1 MTAST
6 DVRGTA
12 AERAPGMGRRMG
24 RALRLRCPHCGRGRV
39 VGTWFHM
46 RERCSACGIR
56 TARGEDDFMLG
67 AMVFNIA
74 FAEGLLALV
83 LVGVAVATWPDVPWR
98 FLQFGGPVLM
108 VLAPIAF
115 LPFSRTLWM
124 AFEPLYFPVSPEEA
138 EEGRRWVREDGREL
152 GTGNRE

>member
-1 MTAST
+1 MPTT
-6 DVRGTA
+6 DSGTTA
-12 AERAPGMGRRMG
+12 AERAPGMGTRMA
-24 RALRLRCPHCGRGRV
+24 RAMRLRCPHCGRGRV
-39 VGTWFHM
+39 VRTWLHM
-46 RERCSACGIR
+46 RERCPACGIR

-138 EEGRRWVREDGREL
+138 EEGRRWVRENERGQ
-152 GTGNRE
+152 GTGDRG

>member
-1 MTAST
+1 MA
-6 DVRGTA
+6 DVDSRGAGWGT
-12 AERAPGMGRRMG
+12 RTG
-24 RALRLRCPHCGRGRV
+24 RALRLRCPHCGRGRIAES
-39 VGTWFHM
+39 WFQM
-46 RERCSACGIR
+46 RERCPVCGIR
-56 TARGEDDFMLG
+56 TARGEEDLMLG

-124 AFEPLYFPVSPEEA
+124 AFEPVYFPVSAEEA
-138 EEGRRWVREDGREL
+138 EEGREWVRIGGEQ
-152 GTGNRE
+152 GTGNGE

>member
-1 MTAST
+1 MA
-6 DVRGTA
+6 DVDSRGAGWGT
-12 AERAPGMGRRMG
+12 RTG
-24 RALRLRCPHCGRGRV
+24 RALRLRCPHCGRGRIV
-39 VGTWFHM
+39 ESWFRM
-46 RERCSACGIR
+46 RERCPVCGIR
-56 TARGEDDFMLG
+56 AARGEEDLMLG

-124 AFEPLYFPVSPEEA
+124 AFEPVYFPVSAEEA
-138 EEGRRWVREDGREL
+138 EEGREWVRKCESAGVRK
-152 GTGNRE
+152 

>member
-1 MTAST
+1 
-6 DVRGTA
+6 
-12 AERAPGMGRRMG
+12 
-24 RALRLRCPHCGRGRV
+24 
-39 VGTWFHM
+39 M
-46 RERCSACGIR
+46 RERCPVCGIR
-56 TARGEDDFMLG
+56 TARGEEDLMLG

-124 AFEPLYFPVSPEEA
+124 AFEPVYFPVSAEEA
-138 EEGRRWVREDGREL
+138 EEGREWVRKCESAGVRD
-152 GTGNRE
+152 

>member
-1 MTAST
+1 MA
-6 DVRGTA
+6 DVDSRGAGWGT
-12 AERAPGMGRRMG
+12 RTG
-24 RALRLRCPHCGRGRV
+24 RALRLRCPHCGRGRIV
-39 VGTWFHM
+39 ESWFRM
-46 RERCSACGIR
+46 RERCRVCGIR
-56 TARGEDDFMLG
+56 TARGEEDLMLG

-124 AFEPLYFPVSPEEA
+124 AFEPVYFPVSAEEA
-138 EEGRRWVREDGREL
+138 EEGREWVRNGRER
-152 GTGNRE
+152 GTGNRG

>member
-1 MTAST
+1 MAEVDS
-6 DVRGTA
+6 RGAGWGT
-12 AERAPGMGRRMG
+12 RTG
-24 RALRLRCPHCGRGRV
+24 RALRLRCPHCGRGRIV
-39 VGTWFHM
+39 ESWFRM
-46 RERCSACGIR
+46 RERCPVCGIR
-56 TARGEDDFMLG
+56 TARGEEDLMLG

-124 AFEPLYFPVSPEEA
+124 AFEPVYFPVSAEEA
-138 EEGRRWVREDGREL
+138 EEGREWVRKRGSAGVRE
-152 GTGNRE
+152 

>member
-1 MTAST
+1 MA
-6 DVRGTA
+6 DVDSRGAGWGT
-12 AERAPGMGRRMG
+12 RTG
-24 RALRLRCPHCGRGRV
+24 RALRLRCPHCGRGRIV
-39 VGTWFHM
+39 ETWFRM
-46 RERCSACGIR
+46 RDRCPVCGIR
-56 TARGEDDFMLG
+56 TARGEEDLMLG

-98 FLQFGGPVLM
+98 FLQSGGPVLM
-108 VLAPIAF
+108 VLAPVAF

-124 AFEPLYFPVSPEEA
+124 AFEPVYFPVSVEEA
-138 EEGRRWVREDGREL
+138 EEGREWVRNGRER

>member
-1 MTAST
+1 MA
-6 DVRGTA
+6 DVDSRGAGWGT
-12 AERAPGMGRRMG
+12 RTG
-24 RALRLRCPHCGRGRV
+24 RALRLRCPHCGRGRIV
-39 VGTWFHM
+39 ESWFRM
-46 RERCSACGIR
+46 RERCPVCGIR
-56 TARGEDDFMLG
+56 TARGEEDLMLG

-124 AFEPLYFPVSPEEA
+124 AFEPVYFPVSAEEA
-138 EEGRRWVREDGREL
+138 EEGTEWVRKCESAGVRK
-152 GTGNRE
+152 

>member
-1 MTAST
+1 MA
-6 DVRGTA
+6 DVDSRGAGWGT
-12 AERAPGMGRRMG
+12 RTG
-24 RALRLRCPHCGRGRV
+24 RALRLRCPHCGRGRIV
-39 VGTWFHM
+39 ESWFRM
-46 RERCSACGIR
+46 RERCPVCGIR
-56 TARGEDDFMLG
+56 TARGEEDLMLG

-124 AFEPLYFPVSPEEA
+124 AFEPVYFPVSVEEA
-138 EEGRRWVREDGREL
+138 EEGKEWVRNGGEQ
-152 GTGNRE
+152 GTGDRE

>member
-1 MTAST
+1 MA
-6 DVRGTA
+6 DVDSRGAGWGT
-12 AERAPGMGRRMG
+12 RTG
-24 RALRLRCPHCGRGRV
+24 RALRLRCPHCGRGRIAES
-39 VGTWFHM
+39 WFRM
-46 RERCSACGIR
+46 RERCPVCGIR
-56 TARGEDDFMLG
+56 TARGEEDLMLG

-124 AFEPLYFPVSPEEA
+124 AFEPVYFPVSAEEA
-138 EEGRRWVREDGREL
+138 EEGREWVRNGGEQE
-152 GTGNRE
+152 TGSRD